1 MGADNVLSFD
11 AITAEGKYVVANA
24 KENSDLFW
32 ALKGGGP
39 SSFAVVVAI
48 TVKTFPEVPTAGTIL
63 NINSTHTNDPELF
76 RKGFKIFHNLANHY
90 SNHGMFVY
98 VNEYQMHVRH
108 TLTSLGT
115 LSLARALSVSTS
127 LRSSDQT

>member
-63 NINSTHTNDPELF
+63 NINSTHTSDPELF
-76 RKGFKIFHNLANHY
+76 QKGFKIFHNLANHY

-98 VNEYQMHVRH
+98 VNEYKMHARH
-108 TLTSLGT
+108 H
-115 LSLARALSVSTS
+115 
-127 LRSSDQT
+127 